1 MMKKILFFVLCLGI
15 CTVGTAQT
23 VKATKTTTTKASTK
37 QAEITFDSTTYDF
50 GTFSTDKAVQ
60 TCTFTFTNTG
70 DAPLIIHQAV
80 ASCGCTV
87 PKYSKEPIRPGQ
99 KGTVEVTYNGTGKF
113 AGVFKKSIT
122 VRSNAKT
129 DVVRLTISGNM
140 TEVQNPE

>member
-1 MMKKILFFVLCLGI
+1 MMKKILLFVLCLGFYS
-15 CTVGTAQT
+15 VGSAQT
-23 VKATKTTTTKASTK
+23 VKTAKTTTTKSAAK
-37 QAEITFDSTTYDF
+37 QAEITFESTTHDF

-99 KGTVEVTYNGTGKF
+99 QGTIEVTYNGTGKF
-113 AGVFKKSIT
+113 AGVFKKSVTI
-122 VRSNAKT
+122 RSNAKN
-129 DVVRLTISGNM
+129 DVVRLSISGNM
-140 TEVQNPE
+140 TEVQSTN